1 MNTWCANHIG
11 GVECPARGAPY
22 QVLYPAL
29 ARSRGPSGKEE
40 CTTSSKRSKPSLY
53 RDANGMTRHAAA
65 KQAET
70 RLAQGRQQAPDGEH
84 GGRADD
90 HSSGAQ
96 RSHGNGCCC
105 CTQSDRLDRSQL
117 QEVIPA
123 PSYLQLVNPWHTW
136 WRSSVGSEVHEAHS
150 EVHDS
155 SWPHGYSGKAGCGRG
170 IDGIGVLPDTALHR
184 PGGLRTARSDWLR
197 GGCDAAHSHADA
209 REAEQAQ
216 LPYDDGAHLQ
226 LTLQPDPVDVSPSL
240 RGLIGPRKPYHS
252 HAHCAQRCL
261 CKCRRF
267 VPCVGPG

>member
-65 KQAET
+65 KQAGT

-123 PSYLQLVNPWHTW
+123 PSYLQLVNPWHVVVEELSRKRGARGAQRGARQQLATRLLRQGW
-136 WRSSVGSEVHEAHS
+136 LRQRYSMVSELCRIPRCIGQEA
-150 EVHDS
+150 
-155 SWPHGYSGKAGCGRG
+155 SGRQDLIGCGVAATLLIHTPTHGR
-170 IDGIGVLPDTALHR
+170 LSRHNSRMMTAH
-184 PGGLRTARSDWLR
+184 TCS
-197 GGCDAAHSHADA
+197 
-209 REAEQAQ
+209 
-216 LPYDDGAHLQ
+216 
-226 LTLQPDPVDVSPSL
+226 
-240 RGLIGPRKPYHS
+240 
-252 HAHCAQRCL
+252 
-261 CKCRRF
+261 
-267 VPCVGPG
+267 